1 MFMWEENREPDLMKK
16 YMTDCVLCPRM
27 CHVNRLAGQTGFCKE
42 TAELVVARAAL
53 HMWEEECIS
62 GANGSGTVFFSGC
75 NLGCVFCQ
83 NYDISRAEAGKKVT
97 VEKLAQIFLK
107 LQGQGAHNIN
117 LVTPTHYVPQ
127 IIEALKLAKEKGM
140 SIPVVYNTG
149 GYERAETLQLLRG
162 YVDIYLP
169 DFKYVDGHSSG
180 EYSHAP
186 DYPEYAKR
194 ALEEMFLQTG
204 AFDIDETTGM
214 LRRGVVVRHMVLP
227 GQVRNA
233 KEVIRYLYETYGDS
247 ILLSIMSQYT
257 PMPQMK
263 GNPLLGRKVTKREY
277 DKVVDYALELGVE
290 RGYIQ
295 EGEAALESFIPEF
308 DGEGV

>member
-1 MFMWEENREPDLMKK
+1 MWEENREPDLMKK

-117 LVTPTHYVPQ
+117 LVTPTHYIPQ

-169 DFKYVDGHSSG
+169 DFKYVDGHSAG

-263 GNPLLGRKVTKREY
+263 GHPLLGRKVTKREY

>member
-117 LVTPTHYVPQ
+117 LVTPTHYIPQ

-169 DFKYVDGHSSG
+169 DFKYVDGHSAG

-263 GNPLLGRKVTKREY
+263 GHPLLGRKVTKREY